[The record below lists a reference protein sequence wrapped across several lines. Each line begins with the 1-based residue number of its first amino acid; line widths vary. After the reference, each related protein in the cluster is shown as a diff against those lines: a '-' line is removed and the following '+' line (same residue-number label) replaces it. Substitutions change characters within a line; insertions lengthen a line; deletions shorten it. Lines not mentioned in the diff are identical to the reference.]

1 MIRGVTILAIVL
13 FASPVAAA
21 SEAGAV
27 FQSMASVLD
36 MAYEIERYAL
46 RHGRLPAAQSPAEL
60 SQALLGTDSMT
71 EVLVD
76 AWGTPLHIDSNPDTK
91 RYVVASAGADKR
103 FDRAQWT
110 ARAATND
117 AAADI
122 VIRDGEMLRWPEEW
136 ALARFRAEDGDAT
149 RALSDALETSKAVRT
164 LADMALLRMKL
175 EEHVTAH
182 GTLPAALAPELP
194 QRDGWGH
201 AFAVTID
208 RAAKT
213 YRIVSAGADGKFD
226 EKRWSE
232 EGETLD
238 LTRDAVLQNGE
249 LGPSWQTHGGTRERD
264 AAYAHFSLF
273 KMKHAALRT
282 ISDDE
287 RRKLR
292 LEGLGDDMDDAAERQ
307 DWSAA
312 MNLYEENEKLGVRDT
327 ERLRSWALSFT
338 QNADAR
344 QRAAAGRIGAALRRA
359 LAEAEDAERWALTE
373 TLADL
378 ERARGETA
386 TADQLLET
394 WAAAHPN
401 DPMPRVRQLVAAQR
415 GGDTARVL
423 HLAGELLTAEPAGKD
438 ALYATG
444 VAFYEVVAQSGD
456 AIPADRRRTFAA
468 HARRMLERAAALDEN
483 AMEPLVYLSLVVRQQ
498 ATFESDSTKAAKL
511 VEEADAIRGRAIE
524 ISKRRR
530 GGQ

>member
-136 ALARFRAEDGDAT
+136 ALARFCAEDGDA
-149 RALSDALETSKAVRT
+149 
-164 LADMALLRMKL
+164 
-175 EEHVTAH
+175 
-182 GTLPAALAPELP
+182 
-194 QRDGWGH
+194 
-201 AFAVTID
+201 
-208 RAAKT
+208 
-213 YRIVSAGADGKFD
+213 
-226 EKRWSE
+226 
-232 EGETLD
+232 
-238 LTRDAVLQNGE
+238 
-249 LGPSWQTHGGTRERD
+249 
-264 AAYAHFSLF
+264 
-273 KMKHAALRT
+273 
-282 ISDDE
+282 
-287 RRKLR
+287 
-292 LEGLGDDMDDAAERQ
+292 
-307 DWSAA
+307 
-312 MNLYEENEKLGVRDT
+312 
-327 ERLRSWALSFT
+327 
-338 QNADAR
+338 
-344 QRAAAGRIGAALRRA
+344 
-359 LAEAEDAERWALTE
+359 
-373 TLADL
+373 
-378 ERARGETA
+378 
-386 TADQLLET
+386 
-394 WAAAHPN
+394 
-401 DPMPRVRQLVAAQR
+401 
-415 GGDTARVL
+415 
-423 HLAGELLTAEPAGKD
+423 LTAEPAGRD

-498 ATFESDSTKAAKL
+498 AMFESDSTKAAKL

-530 GGQ
+530 AGQ